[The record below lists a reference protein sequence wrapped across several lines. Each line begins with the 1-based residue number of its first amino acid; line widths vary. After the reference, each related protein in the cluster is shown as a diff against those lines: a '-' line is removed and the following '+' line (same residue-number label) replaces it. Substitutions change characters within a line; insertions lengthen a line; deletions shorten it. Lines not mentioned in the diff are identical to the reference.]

1 MFSGKTLTIVGLIV
15 LVAVSLTVFSLPNR
29 QGDTPPGTG
38 RVGMAIVGPFQK
50 AATGSI
56 RFFKSIWHQYF
67 QLIMTA
73 EENERLREALSRE
86 VEKNS
91 QYREAAIANARLRKL
106 LDFKESMPYKMLAAE
121 VIGKDPSTWFK
132 TVIVNKG
139 DQDGVTRGLPV
150 VVSEG
155 IVGQVV
161 ETAGGYAKVL
171 LLVDQ
176 NSAVDG
182 LVERTRARGVIRGG
196 AGGKCL
202 FDYALRKDDIRIG
215 DIVISSG
222 VDSVFPKGLRVGQIS
237 EIVKRNAG
245 VFQDVIMTPFVDF
258 ERLEEVIIILMSP
271 KVAG

>member
-1 MFSGKTLTIVGLIV
+1 
-15 LVAVSLTVFSLPNR
+15 
-29 QGDTPPGTG
+29 
-38 RVGMAIVGPFQK
+38 
-50 AATGSI
+50 
-56 RFFKSIWHQYF
+56 
-67 QLIMTA
+67 
-73 EENERLREALSRE
+73 
-86 VEKNS
+86 
-91 QYREAAIANARLRKL
+91 
-106 LDFKESMPYKMLAAE
+106 

-139 DQDGVTRGLPV
+139 VKDGATRGLPV

-258 ERLEEVIIILMSP
+258 EKLEEVIIILTSP
-271 KVAG
+271 KVTG